1 MNRAALMY
9 HDVVVP
15 GADDASGF
23 PGSAAA
29 HYKLDVT
36 AFARHLAALA
46 QSGLSFDSVLTSP
59 DADSTHCLLTF
70 DDGGASAAAVATVL
84 AEHGMIGHF
93 FITTAHIG
101 TPGFVTYG
109 DVLALRAAGHIV
121 GTHSHTHPTEMS
133 RLSPAALAAEWQLS
147 TDRLSQ
153 LLGEPVTVGSVP
165 GGFYS
170 TDVARAA
177 AATGIRYLFTSEP
190 TTNTWKVDGCTVL
203 GRYALWHDS
212 PASQAVA
219 LAMGTGGARQL
230 QWLSWNTKKPLK
242 RWARPVYRVVR
253 GSLLRAR

>member
-1 MNRAALMY
+1 MNCAALMY

-15 GADDASGF
+15 GASDASGF
-23 PGSAAA
+23 PGPAAA

-46 QSGLSFDSVLTSP
+46 QSGLSFGSILKQPMP
-59 DADSTHCLLTF
+59 DAAHCLLTF

-101 TPGFVTYG
+101 RPGFVTHG
-109 DVLALRAAGHIV
+109 DILALRAAGHVV
-121 GTHSHTHPTEMS
+121 GTHSHTHPAEMS
-133 RLSPAALAAEWQLS
+133 RLSPTVLASEWRLS
-147 TDRLSQ
+147 TERLAQ

-170 TDVARAA
+170 TEVARVAA
-177 AATGIRYLFTSEP
+177 AAGIRYLFTSEP
-190 TTNTWKVDGCTVL
+190 STSTWQVDGCTVL
-203 GRYALWHDS
+203 GRYTLWRDS

-219 LAMGTGGARQL
+219 LALGTQGVRQF
-230 QWLSWNTKKPLK
+230 QWLAWNAKKPLK

-253 GSLLRAR
+253 GSLLKAR

>member
-1 MNRAALMY
+1 MY

-15 GADDASGF
+15 GASDASGF

-36 AFARHLAALA
+36 AFAHHLAALA
-46 QSGLSFDSVLTSP
+46 RSGLSFGSIE
-59 DADSTHCLLTF
+59 DAPITDASRCLLTF

-84 AEHGMIGHF
+84 AEHGMVGHF
-93 FITTAHIG
+93 FITTARIG
-101 TPGFVTYG
+101 TPGFVTHA
-109 DVLALRAAGHIV
+109 DLLALRAAGHIV

-133 RLSPAALAAEWQLS
+133 RLSPTVLASEWRLS
-147 TDRLSQ
+147 TERLSRV
-153 LLGEPVTVGSVP
+153 LGEPVTVGSVP

-177 AATGIRYLFTSEP
+177 AAAGIRYLFTSEP
-190 TTNTWKVDGCTVL
+190 STRTWQVDGCTVL
-203 GRYALWHDS
+203 GRYTLWRDS

-219 LAMGTGGARQL
+219 LATGRQGARQL
-230 QWLSWNTKKPLK
+230 QWLAWNAKKPLK
-242 RWARPVYRVVR
+242 RWARPVYRMVR